1 MLEQFSSEI
10 IETLFDTLPLDVT
23 FIDESDTVRYYSR
36 GEDRIFKRTP
46 EVIGKKVQNCHPQQS
61 VHKVNQIL
69 ADLKSGK
76 RDVAEFWFDLKGRK
90 IFVRYFAVKNKTG
103 RYIGTLEVSQDITE
117 IQKITGENRR

>member
-10 IETLFDTLPLDVT
+10 IETIFDTLPLDVT
-23 FIDESDTVRYYSR
+23 FIDETDIVRYYSR

-90 IFVRYFAVKNKTG
+90 IFVRYFAVKNKAG